1 MTGITP
7 DQARANADLAGRT
20 TGEFIQD
27 FDLSID
33 ANSRK
38 GERRIVVSLP
48 RGLAREGQAEAV
60 MAHYQGRGY
69 MVEQLSVTGQA
80 WHLQIGW

>member
-7 DQARANADLAGRT
+7 DQARANADVAGRT
-20 TGEFIQD
+20 TAEFIED
-27 FDLSID
+27 IDVSID

-38 GERRIVVSLP
+38 GERRIVVALP

-60 MAHYQGRGY
+60 MAHYQDRGY
-69 MVEQLSVTGQA
+69 VVEQLSVTGHA